1 MRSLS
6 FPLLPKAM
14 FAFLLLD
21 WHRCLGNSANM
32 RSRLRLQTPRR
43 WGREKNPLPC
53 LHALT
58 SAVHLRREYG
68 RLSPRDVR
76 SGAWK
81 GNRRCGH
88 TLAWLLSCPLKPRTG
103 QQPLGACFHICNI
116 ERGIFSLI
124 GFLWRWNVLQPLG
137 VCWAGWLLRAWGT
150 EHAFSPPCRTWTQ
163 RGWRTNAKIEGLL
176 TKFSLPRMFVNKLL
190 LASPHTCIDGWIF
203 MAAFT
208 LPWQSG
214 MIATVIA
221 IICKVG
227 ILDNLALYRRLPTPE
242 PDQRMATW
250 HSELYMCF
258 CQTPHPFFPPHLC
271 SDSSSIESPSAP
283 LLCV

>member
-1 MRSLS
+1 MRQRKKTSSL
-6 FPLLPKAM
+6 L
-14 FAFLLLD
+14 
-21 WHRCLGNSANM
+21 N
-32 RSRLRLQTPRR
+32 
-43 WGREKNPLPC
+43 
-53 LHALT
+53 ALT
-58 SAVHLRREYG
+58 SAVHFRREYG

-76 SGAWK
+76 SGALK

-103 QQPLGACFHICNI
+103 QQPLGACFHICNVGRI
-116 ERGIFSLI
+116 IFSLL
-124 GFLWRWNVLQPLG
+124 GFLWGYNVLQPLG
-137 VCWAGWLLRAWGT
+137 ICWAGWLLRAWGT
-150 EHAFSPPCRTWTQ
+150 KHAFSPPCRTWAQ

-190 LASPHTCIDGWIF
+190 LASPHVHWRMDT

-214 MIATVIA
+214 MIATVMA
-221 IICKVG
+221 IICKVR

-258 CQTPHPFFPPHLC
+258 CQTPHPFFPSHLC
-271 SDSSSIESPSAP
+271 SDSSSIELPSAP
-283 LLCV
+283 FPCV